1 MGREEGIK
9 RDILY
14 PLRRLYW
21 WIFDIRVAWH
31 EQQRRFRLWKYL
43 KFPRGRKVYLI
54 GTPNHENLGDSAIT
68 LAQLQFLEAHGWEKD
83 RIKEVTFY
91 DYYRDWKL
99 VNKWIPQGSLL
110 AHLGGGHMGN
120 QWMDEEKLHR
130 GLVKLFPRCP
140 SVVFPQT
147 VYYTP
152 DEQGKKEAEIS
163 ASIYR
168 GREDLLMVAREKV
181 SYDLMQRLFPGTRVL
196 LTPDIVLSADMQTF
210 GAEPQTRK
218 GVLLCLRSDPEKAMT
233 DEAHRQLE
241 ALLEKNSLS
250 YGYTDMYSPDKVTP
264 KTRKDEVRKK
274 MEELAS
280 AELVITDRLH
290 GMVFC
295 ALTGTPC
302 IVFSNYN
309 HKVRGT
315 YEWLRNLHYIRYV
328 TEMTQVEAHLREL
341 LALGPGHYDP
351 ELLRPQYDQLAE
363 VVRKYADN

>member
-1 MGREEGIK
+1 MGREDGIK

-14 PLRRLYW
+14 PLRKLYW

-31 EQQRRFRLWKYL
+31 EQERRFRLWKYL
-43 KFPRGRKVYLI
+43 NFPRGRKVFLI

-68 LAQLQFLEAHGWEKD
+68 LAQLQFLRDHGWSED
-83 RIKEVTFY
+83 RIKEVTFD

-99 VNKWIPQGSLL
+99 VNKWIPKGSLL

-130 GLVKLFPRCP
+130 GLVKLFPECP

-152 DEQGKKEAEIS
+152 DEQGKTEAEIS

-168 GREDLLMVAREKV
+168 GREDLLMVAREEV
-181 SYDLMQRLFPGTRVL
+181 SYGLMQQLFPGTRVL
-196 LTPDIVLSADMQTF
+196 LTPDIVLSGSMEVF
-210 GAEPQTRK
+210 GAQSQTRK
-218 GVLLCLRSDPEKAMT
+218 GVLLCLRSDPEKAMADDT
-233 DEAHRQLE
+233 HRQLE
-241 ALLEKNSLS
+241 TLLESKGLP
-250 YGYTDMYSPDKVTP
+250 YGYTDMYSRDKVTP

-315 YEWLRNLHYIRYV
+315 YAWIRHLDYICYV
-328 TEMTQVEAHLREL
+328 TDFFQVEGHLEKL
-341 LALGPGHYDP
+341 LARGPGHYDP
-351 ELLRPQYDQLAE
+351 TVLRHQYHQLAE